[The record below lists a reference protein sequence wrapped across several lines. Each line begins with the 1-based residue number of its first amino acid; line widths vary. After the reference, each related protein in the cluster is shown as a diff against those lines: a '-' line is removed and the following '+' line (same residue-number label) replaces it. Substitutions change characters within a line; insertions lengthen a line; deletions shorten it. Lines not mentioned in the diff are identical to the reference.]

1 MKDQSKDES
10 KDKSKD
16 NLINRQKK
24 EISTLKRKI
33 SELEEEVFS
42 NKRNRIDSEDITENE
57 NIKKL
62 KIHINNIISEY
73 IEILHTERYSIKKI
87 KNLETLNKYINLK
100 NNVNTEYS
108 IEKENL
114 YMEKINQKLVKFE
127 DAEKCFDP
135 NYWDSYK
142 FIFDEFSDIKW
153 FGFLCKNFKLF
164 NIHFT
169 NLHKIFPPVF
179 NRFLKLEHIRQIQ
192 NVNEDPLKLFISI
205 IKSHEE
211 IDNPYIVNDYVTYC
225 ELINIKKELEIPID
239 IVKKINFKKIEF
251 NEKYKE
257 YYKLINKSQKHI
269 DYFKKITKSKG
280 KKFLRFVKKNCD
292 EELCEKLDFEV
303 NTIDDLLK
311 IDTSKKYNF
320 DVEKIDNIRKLL
332 IKIKNFIGLEKIK
345 KDLVHNIKYVLLN
358 LNQSNHMYHMVI
370 CGPPGVGKSTVGEVL
385 GEIYCKLGLINSDK
399 DYKFVKASR
408 TDLIGEYLGQTDKK
422 TQKTIDKALGGVL
435 FIDEAYSIG
444 SRSTKDIYAKECL
457 DTLNRNLTEKMGEFI
472 CIIAG
477 YKDELEQTFFRINPG
492 LKSRF
497 NTSFTIDKY
506 SSQQLSLIFEYMVKK
521 DKWKVGKKILKK
533 LQKKIEDNRT
543 QIQYEGR
550 DMENLF
556 LFCKKEYSN
565 RIFGSLEKTKKNIS
579 WDDIT
584 NSWDKLY
591 QKKDDREDLYKNMFI

>member
-1 MKDQSKDES
+1 MKEE
-10 KDKSKD
+10 SKD
-16 NLINRQKK
+16 NLINKQKK
-24 EISTLKRKI
+24 EISNLKRKI
-33 SELEEEVFS
+33 VELEEEVYTN
-42 NKRNRIDSEDITENE
+42 NKRSRLDSDDIIEDE

-62 KIHINNIISEY
+62 KIHMNNIVCEY
-73 IEILHTERYSIKKI
+73 IEILNTEKQSFKKT
-87 KNLETLNKYINLK
+87 KNLENLNKYINYK
-100 NNVNTEYS
+100 ESINTEYNNNKLDS
-108 IEKENL
+108 YLFKLNN
-114 YMEKINQKLVKFE
+114 KIKKFN
-127 DAEKCFDP
+127 DADKCFDP
-135 NYWDSYK
+135 NYWDNYN
-142 FIFDEFSDIKW
+142 FIFKEFNDIRW

-169 NLHKIFPPVF
+169 NLHACFAPVF
-179 NRFLKLEHIRQIQ
+179 NKFLTLQHIRQID

-205 IKSHEE
+205 IKSNEE
-211 IDNPYIVNDYVTYC
+211 IDNPYIVSDYINYY
-225 ELINIKKELEIPID
+225 ELLDIKEELDKPIKEIKNLNL
-239 IVKKINFKKIEF
+239 KKINLTDKLKD
-251 NEKYKE
+251 
-257 YYKLINKSQKHI
+257 YYKLITKSQKHT
-269 DYFKKITKSKG
+269 DYFKKIAKSKA
-280 KKFLRFVKKNCD
+280 KKFLKFVKKNSD
-292 EELCEKLDFEV
+292 EELCEKLDFEI

-332 IKIKNFIGLEKIK
+332 IKIKQFIGLEKIK
-345 KDLVHNIKYVLLN
+345 KDLIHSIKYVLLN
-358 LNQSNHMYHMVI
+358 LNESDHMYHMVI
-370 CGPPGVGKSTVGEVL
+370 CGPPGVGKSTIGEVL
-385 GEIYCKLGLINSDK
+385 GEIYCKLGLINSDR

-422 TQKTIDKALGGVL
+422 TQKTINKALGGVL

-477 YKDELEQTFFRINPG
+477 YKDELDQTFFRINPG

-497 NTSFTIDKY
+497 NTTFTIEKY
-506 SSQQLSLIFEYMVKK
+506 SSKQLSEIFEYMVKK

-533 LQKKIEDNRT
+533 LEKKIEDNRT

-584 NSWDKLY
+584 NSWNKLY

>member
-1 MKDQSKDES
+1 MKEES
-10 KDKSKD
+10 KDK
-16 NLINRQKK
+16 LINKQKK
-24 EISTLKRKI
+24 EITNLKRKI
-33 SELEEEVFS
+33 VELEEEVFS
-42 NKRNRIDSEDITENE
+42 NNKRYRLDSDDIIEDE

-62 KIHINNIISEY
+62 KIQMNNIIGEY
-73 IEILHTERYSIKKI
+73 IEILNTEKYCFKKNKEDTDI
-87 KNLETLNKYINLK
+87 INKYINFREST
-100 NNVNTEYS
+100 NTEYS
-108 IEKENL
+108 IEKKKSYL
-114 YMEKINQKLVKFE
+114 SKLNNKLNKFN

-135 NYWDSYK
+135 NYWNDYN
-142 FIFDEFSDIKW
+142 FIFKEFDDLNW

-169 NLHKIFPPVF
+169 NLHKSFAPVF
-179 NRFLKLEHIRQIQ
+179 NKYLTLEHIRLID
-192 NVNEDPLKLFISI
+192 NANEDPLKIFLSL
-205 IKSHEE
+205 IKSVET
-211 IDNPYIVNDYVTYC
+211 IDNPHVISDYVDYY
-225 ELINIKKELEIPID
+225 ELIKIKKELDKPIEEIKKLD
-239 IVKKINFKKIEF
+239 LKKITLNDELKD
-251 NEKYKE
+251 
-257 YYKLINKSQKHI
+257 YYKLITSTQKHTDI
-269 DYFKKITKSKG
+269 FKKLLKNKG
-280 KKFLRFVKKNCD
+280 KRFLKFVKKNSD

-303 NTIDDLLK
+303 KTIDDLLK

-345 KDLVHNIKYVLLN
+345 KDLVHSIKYVLLN
-358 LNQSNHMYHMVI
+358 LNESDHMYHMVI
-370 CGPPGVGKSTVGEVL
+370 CGPPGVGKSTVGEIL
-385 GEIYCKLGLINSDK
+385 GEIYCKLGLINSSK
-399 DYKFVKASR
+399 GYKFVKASR
-408 TDLIGEYLGQTDKK
+408 TDLIGEYLGHTDKK

-497 NTSFTIDKY
+497 NTTFTIEKY
-506 SSQQLSLIFEYMVKK
+506 SSKQLSDIFGYMVKK
-521 DKWKVGKKILKK
+521 DKWQVGKKVLKK
-533 LQKKIEDNRT
+533 LEKKIEDNRT

-579 WDDIT
+579 WDDIS